1 MRSRIVGEL
10 RDLRRRVRVWPLS
23 EPGFAC
29 LEPGLRRAYR
39 DGRRREAE
47 AYSSQTDEA
56 FHEWRK
62 RAKDLRYHVELL
74 GPAWPDAMKDMER
87 ELHHLTDRLGDD
99 HDLADLRRVL
109 ARSHT
114 LAGSS
119 RRTDRILDGIGK
131 RRSDL
136 QSDAR
141 PMGARIY
148 GEKPRVFSERIEA
161 YWDAWRS

>member
-1 MRSRIVGEL
+1 MSK
-10 RDLRRRVRVWPLS
+10 
-23 EPGFAC
+23 PGFAC
-29 LEPGLRRAYR
+29 IEAGLRRSYR

-47 AYSSQTDEA
+47 AYAWQTDEG

-62 RAKDLRYHVELL
+62 RAKDLRYQVELL
-74 GPAWPDAMKDMER
+74 GPAWPDVMKDMER

-99 HDLADLRRVL
+99 HDLADLRLVL

-114 LAGSS
+114 LAGSA

-136 QSDAR
+136 QADAR

-148 GEKPRVFSERIEA
+148 GEKPRVFSERIEG